1 MAKIFKLAS
10 KEDIRLAIR
19 KRGAEIA
26 ANMTDEEIYRS
37 AEFSSYATRL
47 ADFILRNHRL
57 YSLDIQYIKDPDAH
71 IAYTDGKKIVWNTGN
86 SIAAFPKLLE
96 RRFKVNM
103 GILFHGA
110 TRS

>member
-1 MAKIFKLAS
+1 MAKKLKLTS

-19 KRGAEIA
+19 KRGAQIA
-26 ANMTDEEIYRS
+26 ANMTDEELYRS

-47 ADFILRNHRL
+47 ADFILRKHKL
-57 YSLDIQYIKDPDAH
+57 YSLDIQYNTAPNAP

-86 SIAAFPKLLE
+86 KIAKAPTLLE